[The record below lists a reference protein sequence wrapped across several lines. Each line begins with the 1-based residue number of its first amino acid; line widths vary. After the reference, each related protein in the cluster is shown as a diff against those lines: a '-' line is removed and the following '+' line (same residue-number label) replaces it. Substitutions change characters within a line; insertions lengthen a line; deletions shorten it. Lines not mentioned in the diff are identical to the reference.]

1 MRDSHFCIAKE
12 IEVCYVKS
20 YHLPPVLRMSREDG
34 TMQIFSSYK
43 VRIAESNQKISRVFI
58 DTLELYRRAT
68 DYFIERIREHW
79 GSTFV
84 QEMPEYKQIKATEE
98 LCIRTKD
105 RPDTPY
111 DFSREFYKFPSYLRR
126 AAISHAYGAVSS
138 YMTRLETWT
147 ENRHGNAPGL
157 PRAGKI
163 CPPLYRKNMF
173 VRDKNNNLYRAR
185 IKVFIRNTW
194 DWIEVKLRKSDVDY
208 LERYC
213 SHRTEHVP
221 TLCRQNK
228 KVWSLAFAF
237 SEEVELKPKKTI
249 DQQTIVSVDLGINS
263 ACVCSAML
271 SDGTIIGRHFLE
283 LPSEEDSLEHA
294 LGKIRNAQRHGARKM
309 PGLWALAKGI
319 NKAISIKTARFIIE
333 VALQHSADAI
343 VMEYLDFHGKR
354 YRQRLHMWKARYVQ
368 EMVTARAHRNG
379 MRISRVC
386 ARNTSKLAYDGS
398 GRVRRDKDN
407 YSMCTFRSMCKL
419 PIKKKSRSSC
429 EESPIDEYAGGK
441 RYNCDLSASYNIGA
455 RYFIREILKS
465 VDENQ
470 RRDILAKVPECSHRS
485 TCTLDSLIRPGFV
498 N

>member
-1 MRDSHFCIAKE
+1 
-12 IEVCYVKS
+12 
-20 YHLPPVLRMSREDG
+20 
-34 TMQIFSSYK
+34 MQIVSSYK
-43 VRIAESNQKISRVFI
+43 VRIAESNQKIARACI
-58 DTLELYRRAT
+58 DTLDLYRAAV
-68 DYFIERIREHW
+68 DFFIALVLKRW
-79 GSTFV
+79 DSVFV
-84 QEMPEYKQIKATEE
+84 KEMPEQKQIKAMEQ
-98 LCIRTKD
+98 LCIRTKN

-111 DFSREFYKFPSYLRR
+111 DFSEKFYKFPSYLRR
-126 AAISHAYGAVSS
+126 AAIRHAYGEVSS

-147 ENRHGNAPGL
+147 KNRHGNAPGL
-157 PRAGKI
+157 PRAGKT

-185 IKVFIRNTW
+185 VKIFIRNTW
-194 DWIEVKLRKSDVDY
+194 DWLEVKLRKSDVDY

-213 SHRTEHVP
+213 CHRTEHVP
-221 TLCRQNK
+221 TLCRLNR

-237 SEEVELKPKKTI
+237 SEEVEIKPQKTI

-271 SDGTIIGRHFLE
+271 SDGTIIGRHFLQ
-283 LPSEEDSLEHA
+283 LPSEEDSLEHF

-333 VALQHSADAI
+333 VALQHSADVI

-354 YRQRLHMWKARYVQ
+354 YRQRLHMWRARYVQ
-368 EMVTARAHRNG
+368 EMVTGKAHRNG

-386 ARNTSKLAYDGS
+386 AWNTSKLAYDGS

-407 YSMCTFRSMCKL
+407 YNMCTFRSMCKL

-485 TCTLDSLIRPGFV
+485 TCTLDSLIRLRAALGS
-498 N
+498 

>member
-1 MRDSHFCIAKE
+1 
-12 IEVCYVKS
+12 
-20 YHLPPVLRMSREDG
+20 
-34 TMQIFSSYK
+34 MQIFSSYK
-43 VRIAESNQKISRVFI
+43 VRIAESNQKISRIFI

-263 ACVCSAML
+263 ACVCSAMHAFGWHYHRQAL
-271 SDGTIIGRHFLE
+271 SRTAERGRLSGACSGQNTQRATSWCQENARSVGFGQRYQQGNLDKDCKVYHRSRLA
-283 LPSEEDSLEHA
+283 A
-294 LGKIRNAQRHGARKM
+294 LCGRDRHGI
-309 PGLWALAKGI
+309 PGFPWKE
-319 NKAISIKTARFIIE
+319 ISAE
-333 VALQHSADAI
+333 AA
-343 VMEYLDFHGKR
+343 
-354 YRQRLHMWKARYVQ
+354 YV
-368 EMVTARAHRNG
+368 
-379 MRISRVC
+379 
-386 ARNTSKLAYDGS
+386 
-398 GRVRRDKDN
+398 
-407 YSMCTFRSMCKL
+407 
-419 PIKKKSRSSC
+419 
-429 EESPIDEYAGGK
+429 ESPVRSGNGHGQGTPQRYAYIPCLREEYVETG
-441 RYNCDLSASYNIGA
+441 I
-455 RYFIREILKS
+455 
-465 VDENQ
+465 
-470 RRDILAKVPECSHRS
+470 
-485 TCTLDSLIRPGFV
+485 
-498 N
+498 